1 MKVLLDTN
9 IIIHREASFVDNKEI
24 GTLFY
29 WLDKL
34 NHEKCIHPLTLGE
47 IKRYDDEKVTNTFK
61 IKLESYVI
69 LKTEAPLT
77 PLISNLSQEM
87 DNSPNDINDTR
98 LLNEVVNRWR
108 TLVLPIMP
116 PSSVSFH
123 AFPHI
128 PQGSRSRVKHAFVYD
143 YRTSQHN

>member
-1 MKVLLDTN
+1 M
-9 IIIHREASFVDNKEI
+9 DNKDI

-34 NHEKCIHPLTLGE
+34 NHEKCIHPLTIEE
-47 IKRYDDEKVTNTFK
+47 IKRHNNEKITSTFE

-69 LKTEAPLT
+69 LKTEAPLA

-98 LLNEVVNRWR
+98 LLNELMN
-108 TLVLPIMP
+108 
-116 PSSVSFH
+116 
-123 AFPHI
+123 A
-128 PQGSRSRVKHAFVYD
+128 RVDLLITEDKRIHEKAQF
-143 YRTSQHN
+143 